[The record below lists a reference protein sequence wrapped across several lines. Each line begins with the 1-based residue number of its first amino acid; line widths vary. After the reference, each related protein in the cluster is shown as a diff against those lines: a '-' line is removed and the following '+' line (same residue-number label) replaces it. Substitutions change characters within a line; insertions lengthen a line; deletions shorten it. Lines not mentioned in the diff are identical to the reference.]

1 MPIRTDLN
9 TEALLSQLRA
19 QKPAGRRVEGH
30 PIVPGPAAQTA
41 GTDAQLQTRIS
52 AAGLKG
58 TGAGVDSVEIS
69 LTANMTVEAANGIVM
84 DSLVEQIN
92 KAIQEAGI
100 DLTVEEAKTS
110 GMDLSPES
118 TARRIVE
125 FAAGFLEGYESGRDH
140 NPARVRISGFMSLI
154 REAIQEGFHQA
165 RDFLEGITKL
175 SETIDQNINRTFELA
190 NQYMDE
196 FHQTQIARI
205 DAAGE
210 VPDEAT
216 SPEANTSPEVTE

>member
-9 TEALLSQLRA
+9 TEALLAQLRVR
-19 QKPAGRRVEGH
+19 KSAGRREEGH
-30 PIVPGPAAQTA
+30 PILPGPAQTA
-41 GTDAQLQTRIS
+41 RADARLQTRIS

-58 TGAGVDSVEIS
+58 AGADSVEIS

-100 DLTVEEAKTS
+100 DLTVEKARAE

-125 FAAGFLEGYESGRDH
+125 FATGFLEGYESGRDH
-140 NPARVRISGFMSLI
+140 SPARVRVSGFMTLI

-175 SETIDQNINRTFELA
+175 SETMDQNIDRTFELA
-190 NQYMDE
+190 NQYLDE
-196 FHQTQIARI
+196 FHQTRIAQI
-205 DAAGE
+205 DAAVE
-210 VPDEAT
+210 VPDEAA